1 MGAHSP
7 IKLGAGCG
15 GRGADTMASL
25 RRQLLNLFVH
35 EPLSVTMVH
44 ARRAFSWA
52 KNIMPRLNKA
62 LPPRLKRF
70 AFKEYTEERLPP
82 GLAPLAAFE
91 VHSKRVARLLAGNP
105 GSFTLHGTNCY
116 VVGTG
121 PRRVLPATPD
131 TVCHWEMDASSSL
144 SAAMDAFA

>member
-1 MGAHSP
+1 
-7 IKLGAGCG
+7 
-15 GRGADTMASL
+15 MASL

-82 GLAPLAAFE
+82 GLAPLPW
-91 VHSKRVARLLAGNP
+91 H
-105 GSFTLHGTNCY
+105 
-116 VVGTG
+116 
-121 PRRVLPATPD
+121 
-131 TVCHWEMDASSSL
+131 
-144 SAAMDAFA
+144 AFAPAAAAPQPVWPKRAHVAMSSGRGGPQIVKQGYLSCAAVQAFWRAFPRFDSGTSGGIGDVSTGSCCSG